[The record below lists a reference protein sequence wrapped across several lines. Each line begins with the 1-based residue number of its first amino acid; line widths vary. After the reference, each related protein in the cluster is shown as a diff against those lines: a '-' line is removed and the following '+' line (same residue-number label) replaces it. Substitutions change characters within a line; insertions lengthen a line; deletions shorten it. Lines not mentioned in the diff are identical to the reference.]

1 MTICGDIS
9 MQNNHY
15 QNDYRNELRNKIEKS
30 KGHVFTR
37 DDLEKDRSNQAQLR
51 LNRALKML
59 LDEGEILKIS
69 HGLYAKA
76 EPITLRNGQTKTFLK
91 ESFETVAMEALNKLG
106 VQWELG
112 RSIREYNEGKTT
124 QVPVVFSVQLKSR
137 FRGEIRANGRSVIFE
152 GKTNAR

>member
-1 MTICGDIS
+1 MTICGDIT
-9 MQNNHY
+9 MQTHHY
-15 QNDYRNELRNKIEKS
+15 QNTYRNELRRKIES
-30 KGHVFTR
+30 LKGQVFSR
-37 DDLEKDRSNQAQLR
+37 NDLEKDRSNQAQLR

-69 HGLYAKA
+69 HGLYTKA

-112 RSIREYNEGKTT
+112 RSIQEYNEGKTT

-137 FRGEIRANGRSVIFE
+137 FRGEIRAEGRSVIFE

>member
-1 MTICGDIS
+1 MLLFKNDYLWRMT
-9 MQNNHY
+9 MQAHHY
-15 QNDYRNELRNKIEKS
+15 QNNYRNELRKKIENLS
-30 KGHVFTR
+30 GQVFSR
-37 DDLEKDRSNQAQLR
+37 NDLEKNRSNQIQLQ

-76 EPITLRNGQTKTFLK
+76 EPITLRNGQTKILLK

-112 RSIREYNEGKTT
+112 RSI
-124 QVPVVFSVQLKSR
+124 QLD
-137 FRGEIRANGRSVIFE
+137 FGQNPIC
-152 GKTNAR
+152 

>member
-9 MQNNHY
+9 VQAHHY
-15 QNDYRNELRNKIEKS
+15 QNNYRNELRKKIES
-30 KGHVFTR
+30 LSGQVFSR
-37 DDLEKDRSNQAQLR
+37 NDLEKNRSNQAQLR

-59 LDEGEILKIS
+59 LDEGAILKIS

-76 EPITLRNGQTKTFLK
+76 EPITLRNGQKKTFLK

-106 VQWELG
+106 AQWALG
-112 RSIREYNEGKTT
+112 RAIQEYNEGKTT

-137 FRGEIRANGRSVIFE
+137 FRGTIRAEGRSVIFE
-152 GKTNAR
+152 NDTNTR